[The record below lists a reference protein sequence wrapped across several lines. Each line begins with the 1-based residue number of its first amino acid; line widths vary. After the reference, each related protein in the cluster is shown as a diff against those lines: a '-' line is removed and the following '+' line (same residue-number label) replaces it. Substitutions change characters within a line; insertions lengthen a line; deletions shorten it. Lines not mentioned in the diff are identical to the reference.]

1 MPANSRW
8 DLIRRLRVNQ
18 EGNQLIQEY
27 RHQNSIQNHQ
37 HDTATTD
44 AKNKRQKPKWDL

>member
-1 MPANSRW
+1 MGNFHLPQPLNK
-8 DLIRRLRVNQ
+8 

-37 HDTATTD
+37 HDTATTG
-44 AKNKRQKPKWDL
+44 AKKQAKKTQVGFMK